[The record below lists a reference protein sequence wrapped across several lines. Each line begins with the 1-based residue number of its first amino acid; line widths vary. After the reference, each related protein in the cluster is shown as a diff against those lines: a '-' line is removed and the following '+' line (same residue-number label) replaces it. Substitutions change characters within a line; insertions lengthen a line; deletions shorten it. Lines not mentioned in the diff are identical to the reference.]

1 MVSDEDSKSTIGVF
15 STGVPANNHLQLFT
29 LQPETK
35 HHKKI
40 AYMQGTS
47 KLGLLPPPIAETK
60 RPRPIT
66 INNLFDNQR
75 FTPMIPAVHQVGQGS
90 EQRQCQRPLEW
101 RPKHRVY
108 PQRNKGRQMCRKLQQ
123 AMQA

>member
-1 MVSDEDSKSTIGVF
+1 MVSDKDSQSTIAVF
-15 STGVPANNHLQLFT
+15 PASVPANNHLQLFT

-66 INNLFDNQR
+66 INNLFDNQCL
-75 FTPMIPAVHQVGQGS
+75 TPVIPAVHQVGQGS
-90 EQRQCQRPLEW
+90 EQRQCQRPLKLL
-101 RPKHRVY
+101 PKRRVY
-108 PQRNKGRQMCRKLQQ
+108 P
-123 AMQA
+123 

>member
-1 MVSDEDSKSTIGVF
+1 MVSDEDCQSTIGVF
-15 STGVPANNHLQLFT
+15 FTGIPANNYLQIFT
-29 LQPETK
+29 IQPETK

-40 AYMQGTS
+40 TYMQGTS

-75 FTPMIPAVHQVGQGS
+75 FAPVIPAVHQVGQGS
-90 EQRQCQRPLEW
+90 E
-101 RPKHRVY
+101 
-108 PQRNKGRQMCRKLQQ
+108 
-123 AMQA
+123 